1 MNKMMKATKKELP
14 WSLIIDKLSG
24 EISPTDN
31 DKLEAWLTDD
41 EHRDLFR
48 SISAVWDSVQEEA
61 ARIQPDEERCWKIIA
76 EKIGYEEKPT
86 EQPKRSARARLLQMN
101 RWTLVAAC
109 GALLIALSLFI
120 HLLAGGTDVLPTY
133 MAMDGKTKIVLT
145 DSTVVWLR
153 ENSTLACVTDF
164 KGRERRVQLT
174 GEAFF
179 EVKSDQRH
187 PFIVETKG
195 LEVKV
200 HGTKF
205 NVVAEEK
212 DNSITV
218 SLEEGSVEL
227 LEESSEEGTFLK
239 PGEMADYNRETGDMD
254 IREGGGNMN
263 SWVTDDLDIRNTS
276 LAEIAEILS
285 HHFNIDI
292 HVEKSIGEKYH
303 YTFQSHGESLKD
315 LLEIL
320 TTINPIQYKYED
332 EHTVLITPK

>member
-1 MNKMMKATKKELP
+1 MKATKKELP

-24 EISPTDN
+24 EISQEDN
-31 DKLEAWLTDD
+31 DKLEAWLADE

-61 ARIQPDEERCWKIIA
+61 ARMQPNEERCWEIIA
-76 EKIGYEEKPT
+76 KKIGYEEKPT
-86 EQPKRSARARLLQMN
+86 EQPQRATRISLRGMN

-109 GALLIALSLFI
+109 GALLIAFSLFI
-120 HLLAGGTDVLPTY
+120 RLLAGGTDVLPTY
-133 MAMDGKTKIVLT
+133 MAMDGKTKILLA

-179 EVKSDQRH
+179 EVKSDPKH

-205 NVVAEEK
+205 NVVAEKEE
-212 DNSITV
+212 NSITV

-227 LEESSEEGTFLK
+227 LEDSSEESTYLK
-239 PGEMADYNRETGDMD
+239 PGEMADYNRETGDMTVT
-254 IREGGGNMN
+254 EGGDNMN
-263 SWVTDDLDIRNTS
+263 SWVSGNLDIRNAS
-276 LAEIAEILS
+276 LAEIGRILS
-285 HHFNIDI
+285 HHFDMDI
-292 HVEKSIGEKYH
+292 HVDRSIGGKYH

>member
-1 MNKMMKATKKELP
+1 MKATKKELP

-31 DKLEAWLTDD
+31 DKLEAWLADE

-61 ARIQPDEERCWKIIA
+61 ARIQPDEERCWEIIA
-76 EKIGYEEKPT
+76 EKIGYEEKPM

-101 RWTLVAAC
+101 RWTLAAAC

-133 MAMDGKTKIVLT
+133 MAMDGKTKILLA

-153 ENSTLACVTDF
+153 ENST
-164 KGRERRVQLT
+164 
-174 GEAFF
+174 
-179 EVKSDQRH
+179 VKSDKKH

-205 NVVAEEK
+205 NVVAEKEA
-212 DNSITV
+212 NSITV

-227 LEESSEEGTFLK
+227 LEDSSEESTYLK
-239 PGEMADYNRETGDMD
+239 PGEMADYNRETGDMTVT
-254 IREGGGNMN
+254 EGGENMN
-263 SWVTDDLDIRNTS
+263 SWVSGNLDIRNAS
-276 LAEIAEILS
+276 LAEIGRILS
-285 HHFNIDI
+285 HHFDMDI
-292 HVEKSIGEKYH
+292 HVDRSIGEKYH

>member
-1 MNKMMKATKKELP
+1 MKATKKELP

-31 DKLEAWLTDD
+31 DKLEAWLADE

-61 ARIQPDEERCWKIIA
+61 ARIQPDEERCWEIIA

-101 RWTLVAAC
+101 RWTLAAAC

-164 KGRERRVQLT
+164 KGKERRVQLT

-179 EVKSDQRH
+179 EVKSDKKH

-205 NVVAEEK
+205 NVVAEKEA
-212 DNSITV
+212 NSITV

-227 LEESSEEGTFLK
+227 LEDSSEESTYLK
-239 PGEMADYNRETGDMD
+239 PGEMADYNRETGDMTVT
-254 IREGGGNMN
+254 EGGENMN
-263 SWVTDDLDIRNTS
+263 SWVSGNLDIRNAS
-276 LAEIAEILS
+276 LAEIGRILS
-285 HHFNIDI
+285 HHFDMDI
-292 HVEKSIGEKYH
+292 HVDRSIGEKYH

>member
-1 MNKMMKATKKELP
+1 MKATKKELP

-61 ARIQPDEERCWKIIA
+61 ARIRPDEERCWEIIA

-86 EQPKRSARARLLQMN
+86 EQPKHSTRARLLQMN

-109 GALLIALSLFI
+109 GTLLIALSLFI

-164 KGRERRVQLT
+164 KGKERRVQLT

-179 EVKSDQRH
+179 EVKSDKKH

-205 NVVAEEK
+205 NVVAEEE

-227 LEESSEEGTFLK
+227 LEPSTEEGTFLK

-263 SWVTDDLDIRNTS
+263 SWVTDDLDIQNTS

-292 HVEKSIGEKYH
+292 HVEKSIGEKYR

-315 LLEIL
+315 LLDIL
-320 TTINPIQYKYED
+320 TSINPIQYKYED

>member
-1 MNKMMKATKKELP
+1 MNYKKKELP
-14 WSLIIDKLSG
+14 WPLIIAKLSG
-24 EISPTDN
+24 EISTADN
-31 DKLEAWLTDD
+31 EQLEMWLKTE
-41 EHRDLFR
+41 EHRILFQ
-48 SISAVWDSVQEEA
+48 SISSVWDSVQEEA
-61 ARIQPDEERCWKIIA
+61 ARIQPNEERCWEIIA
-76 EKIGYEEKPT
+76 KKIGYEEKTT
-86 EQPKRSARARLLQMN
+86 EQPERSTYTVLQRMK

-109 GALLIALSLFI
+109 GALLIVLSLFI

-153 ENSTLACVTDF
+153 ENSTLACRTDF

-179 EVKSDQRH
+179 EVKSDQKH

-205 NVVAEEK
+205 NVVAKKEA
-212 DNSITV
+212 NSITV

-227 LEESSEEGTFLK
+227 REDTSEKGTFLT
-239 PGEMADYNRETGDMD
+239 PGEMADYNRTTGT
-254 IREGGGNMN
+254 ITVTEGGDNMN
-263 SWVTDDLDIRNTS
+263 SWVSGNLNIRNAS
-276 LAEIAEILS
+276 LQEIAETLS
-285 HHFNIDI
+285 HHFDINI
-292 HVEKSIGEKYH
+292 HVEKSISEKYH

-315 LLEIL
+315 LLEII
-320 TTINPIQYKYED
+320 TSINPIKYKYED

>member
-1 MNKMMKATKKELP
+1 MKRTKKELP

-24 EISPTDN
+24 EISPEDN
-31 DKLEAWLTDD
+31 DKLEAWLANE

-61 ARIQPDEERCWKIIA
+61 ARIQPEEERCWKIIA
-76 EKIGYEEKPT
+76 EKIGYEEKT
-86 EQPKRSARARLLQMN
+86 AAQPKHSTRTRFLQMN

-109 GALLIALSLFI
+109 GALFIALSLFI
-120 HLLAGGTDVLPTY
+120 HLLAGGMDVLPTY
-133 MAMDGKTKIVLT
+133 VAMDGKTKIVLT
-145 DSTVVWLR
+145 DGTVVWLR

-187 PFIVETKG
+187 PFIVETQG

-205 NVVAEEK
+205 NVVAEKEE
-212 DNSITV
+212 NSVTV

-227 LEESSEEGTFLK
+227 LDEVSEGTYLK
-239 PGEMADYNRETGDMD
+239 PGEMADYNRETGEMTVT
-254 IREGGGNMN
+254 EGGGNMN
-263 SWVTDDLDIRNTS
+263 SWVSGDLDIRNAS
-276 LAEIAEILS
+276 LAEIGVILS
-285 HHFNIDI
+285 HHFDMNID
-292 HVEKSIGEKYH
+292 VEKSIGEKYH

-320 TTINPIQYKYED
+320 TTINPIQYRYED